1 MSSTPPTP
9 TTPLSI
15 PPELKAITPFVR
27 RAEELDKES
36 SSSNSSRPESRLV
49 AYYCRQYAV
58 RQGIALA
65 QGHAAATACLGT
77 LLQVLETEKPHM
89 DTFTRPEAEFVCRQF
104 AYGVFDKA
112 DGDDRS
118 GQATKTTAKT
128 FYTAASFLQMLQQF
142 YPESNDVATEEQ
154 TNHMQED
161 KKRALYAKWKATDIL
176 KALKE
181 GRTPQAGGYG
191 EQEPDLPDDDDEKDQ
206 TEKANKE
213 TTPVTIP
220 PSSTTEPSTTPTST
234 PAVAPPPPPTTATTT
249 TATTDD
255 VLPPPPAYPMPPPPA
270 AVDSNPTA
278 PEPNQVETVF
288 RDDDDD
294 DDDEEQGTE
303 VVSDLPPSYP
313 AGGANAFPPPA
324 PTHSLPAVVA
334 PPPAPPAKKPT
345 TNNNNSGGWFGGGRS
360 NKKKIS
366 HKKAHITDAT
376 ELTRF
381 AMAALEDKQPELAA
395 ERLQQALDALYQG

>member
-1 MSSTPPTP
+1 MSSTPPTT

-36 SSSNSSRPESRLV
+36 SSTNSSRPESRLV

-77 LLQVLETEKPHM
+77 LLQLLETEKPHM

-142 YPESNDVATEEQ
+142 YPESNEEATDEQ
-154 TNHMQED
+154 TTHMQED

-191 EQEPDLPDDDDEKDQ
+191 EQEPDLPDDEEEKDD
-206 TEKANKE
+206 KKDS
-213 TTPVTIP
+213 TTPATQP
-220 PSSTTEPSTTPTST
+220 TSTPEPSTTPTST
-234 PAVAPPPPPTTATTT
+234 STPAVVPPPP
-249 TATTDD
+249 TTDD

-270 AVDSNPTA
+270 AVDSKPTA

-294 DDDEEQGTE
+294 NDDDDEEGTE

-313 AGGANAFPPPA
+313 GGANAFPPPA
-324 PTHSLPAVVA
+324 PTHSLPPVVVA
-334 PPPAPPAKKPT
+334 PPPPAPPAKKPT
-345 TNNNNSGGWFGGGRS
+345 SNNSSSGGWFGGGRS
-360 NKKKIS
+360 NRKKIS